1 MGESAS
7 MKVIKI
13 TVGRLYNLGNYEHI
27 RYDITVEI
35 QPGESPATAM
45 TGIEKIMAGLAPEKT
60 WGVHSDGDLERT
72 SHHLKEMAANLT
84 TMDEAAFRAR
94 YGYFVGTPTEYH
106 TRCME
111 GHTAEVVKRAK
122 AVQRAA
128 TARKLLEDIG
138 GASNWKDAK
147 LDWADDN
154 QEDDL

>member
-1 MGESAS
+1 
-7 MKVIKI
+7 MKVTKI

-45 TGIEKIMAGLAPEKT
+45 IGIEKIMAGLAPQKT
-60 WGVHSDGDLERT
+60 WGVHSYGELEREG
-72 SHHLKEMAANLT
+72 SHLKEMAANLT
-84 TMDEAAFRAR
+84 TMDEAAFRER
-94 YGYFVGTPTEYH
+94 YGHFVGTPTEYH

-111 GHTAEVVKRAK
+111 SHTADVVKRAK

-138 GASNWKDAK
+138 GAATWKDAK
-147 LDWADDN
+147 LDWEDDN
-154 QEDDL
+154 YLEDDL